1 MERRQSA
8 FARPNSFSE
17 SCALK
22 RLAVPNPR
30 ERLGSGAGA
39 AEPKRLRRSAGGSLP
54 SAALISTPAWHLS
67 ETAFEQ
73 GTLTRRHGCDEAEAV
88 RGHNGLML
96 DPVIRPFLNAFLYFP
111 THELAA
117 EPADF
122 DLDATQLDIEA
133 EDGERLDGWW
143 ISASA
148 PSTGH
153 VLFCHGN
160 GGNIGDR
167 LDNARLLAEA
177 GFDLLLF
184 DYRGYGRS
192 SGRPSEEGTYRD
204 AHAARRVLLEQAG
217 VEASR
222 VLYLGESLGGAIAL
236 NLALEVPPRGL
247 VLQSAFTSVRD
258 VAVAHY
264 PFLPRF
270 PVPDAYPSHQRV
282 GRLRS
287 PLLVLHGEADEVVPV
302 SHARALY
309 QAAPE
314 PKRLEL
320 LPGVG
325 HNDLVFGASTAY
337 VEAVASWAEE
347 LEADDRLAER

>member
-1 MERRQSA
+1 
-8 FARPNSFSE
+8 
-17 SCALK
+17 
-22 RLAVPNPR
+22 
-30 ERLGSGAGA
+30 
-39 AEPKRLRRSAGGSLP
+39 
-54 SAALISTPAWHLS
+54 
-67 ETAFEQ
+67 
-73 GTLTRRHGCDEAEAV
+73 
-88 RGHNGLML
+88 ML
-96 DPVIRPFLNAFLYFP
+96 DPVIRPFLNALLYFP
-111 THELAA
+111 TRELAV

-122 DLDATQLDIEA
+122 DLEATHLDIRT

-143 ISASA
+143 IRAPA
-148 PSTGH
+148 PSRGH

-167 LDNARLLAEA
+167 LDNVRLLAEA

-204 AHAARRVLLEQAG
+204 ARAARSVLLEQAG

-222 VLYLGESLGGAIAL
+222 VLYLGESLGGAIAV
-236 NLALEVPPRGL
+236 NLALGFPPRGL
-247 VLQSAFTSVRD
+247 ILQSAFTSVRD
-258 VAVAHY
+258 TAVEHY
-264 PFLPRF
+264 PFLPGF
-270 PVPDAYPSHQRV
+270 LVPDAYPSHKRV
-282 GRLRS
+282 GHLRS

-320 LPGVG
+320 LAGVG
-325 HNDLVFGASTAY
+325 HNDLVSGASTAY
-337 VEAVASWAEE
+337 LEAVASWAEE
-347 LEADDRLAER
+347 LEADAS